1 MKIPIIDGI
10 PRDPLDTER
19 CDESLS
25 KSESSGSE
33 ESLGSWE
40 KRSDVEGDEVAI
52 EGDEVAIEVDEVVI
66 EGDEVG
72 AIEKSS
78 ELDEGAMVG
87 AEVGDDVEESDGT
100 VLGVDPGAVLGLRVG
115 LSVGSG
121 VDTLGVGRVD
131 LGVGLG
137 VDWVG
142 SGVETL
148 EVGSGETLGVGGVGS
163 DVNTLGVGGVGSD
176 VNTLGVGIGV
186 GLSVVRVGSD
196 VETLRVGS
204 GVETLRVGLSVGLG
218 VGLSVD
224 SETLGAGVSC
234 PETLATRREREIYRN
249 FILLSGFWLVSEL
262 CEWVRGKLYF
272 CSFDYSL
279 NNYFLFYITIRLTER

>member
-1 MKIPIIDGI
+1 M
-10 PRDPLDTER
+10 
-19 CDESLS
+19 
-25 KSESSGSE
+25 
-33 ESLGSWE
+33 
-40 KRSDVEGDEVAI
+40 AI

-66 EGDEVG
+66 EGNEVG

-78 ELDEGAMVG
+78 ELDEGAIVG

-115 LSVGSG
+115 LG
-121 VDTLGVGRVD
+121 
-131 LGVGLG
+131 
-137 VDWVG
+137 
-142 SGVETL
+142 
-148 EVGSGETLGVGGVGS
+148 VGSGETLGVGLRTG
-163 DVNTLGVGGVGSD
+163 LGVVLGVGSD

-204 GVETLRVGLSVGLG
+204 GVGLG

-234 PETLATRREREIYRN
+234 PETFATRREREIYRN
-249 FILLSGFWLVSEL
+249 FILLSGFWVVSEL
-262 CEWVRGKLYF
+262 CESVQWVRGKLYF
-272 CSFDYSL
+272 CCFDYSL
-279 NNYFLFYITIRLTER
+279 NNYFLFYITIRLTEG

>member
-1 MKIPIIDGI
+1 M
-10 PRDPLDTER
+10 
-19 CDESLS
+19 
-25 KSESSGSE
+25 
-33 ESLGSWE
+33 
-40 KRSDVEGDEVAI
+40 AI

-115 LSVGSG
+115 
-121 VDTLGVGRVD
+121 
-131 LGVGLG
+131 
-137 VDWVG
+137 

-148 EVGSGETLGVGGVGS
+148 EVGSGETLGVGS
-163 DVNTLGVGGVGSD
+163 N

-196 VETLRVGS
+196 VETLRAGS
-204 GVETLRVGLSVGLG
+204 GAETLRAGLSVCLG
-218 VGLSVD
+218 VGLSVE

-249 FILLSGFWLVSEL
+249 FILLSGFWVVSEL

-272 CSFDYSL
+272 CCFDYSL

>member
-1 MKIPIIDGI
+1 
-10 PRDPLDTER
+10 
-19 CDESLS
+19 
-25 KSESSGSE
+25 
-33 ESLGSWE
+33 
-40 KRSDVEGDEVAI
+40 VAI

-72 AIEKSS
+72 AIEKIS

-115 LSVGSG
+115 
-121 VDTLGVGRVD
+121 
-131 LGVGLG
+131 
-137 VDWVG
+137 

-148 EVGSGETLGVGGVGS
+148 EVGSGETLGVGS
-163 DVNTLGVGGVGSD
+163 N

-196 VETLRVGS
+196 VETLRAGS
-204 GVETLRVGLSVGLG
+204 GAETLRAGLSVCLG

-249 FILLSGFWLVSEL
+249 FILLSGFWVVSEL

-272 CSFDYSL
+272 CCFDYSL